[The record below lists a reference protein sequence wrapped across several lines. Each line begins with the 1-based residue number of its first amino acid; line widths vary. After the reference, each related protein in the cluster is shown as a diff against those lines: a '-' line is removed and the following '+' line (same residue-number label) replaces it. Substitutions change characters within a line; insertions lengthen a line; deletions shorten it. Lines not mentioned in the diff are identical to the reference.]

1 MPSILAIPPVPD
13 STAHTQTSLMPEM
26 EENMLQQAWHS
37 LEEAL
42 HLREPVPPPVPPKDE
57 KWLIKTVDL
66 ALPHQEPDPGFWDRI
81 VMRISHI
88 HTQATTEEE
97 EEAVSINVPAD
108 AALDQLGIQSSDGDL
123 QDKKDYFKRMAARC
137 KEKFDEDSAQSVKGA
152 LLPIEDEDDTQDSVS
167 SRSHH
172 RHRHLRHYIEA
183 LHRHL
188 HVHGTENQNQR
199 HAQFVPKIDPKE
211 AKASHRIVYHHRR
224 ERPDEDDEEEDR
236 KLFGP
241 WWGWRAKRSR
251 AEKLMEKELDSEWEK
266 IDLPKSSEEK
276 RRSFDERNGAL
287 PVGSPSVIDLSKGWW
302 KQPLGNVSTLTLP
315 DKNETRHGQTS
326 TNRFQA
332 IAAAAAYEAVKEYNA
347 RKTRQGKKVTHGEMK
362 AILAGIAMAEAVKLL
377 ESRLSNGDGDGD
389 SDHEKNEAVA
399 EAGST
404 ALKLFEL
411 LR

>member
-1 MPSILAIPPVPD
+1 MI
-13 STAHTQTSLMPEM
+13 TANL
-26 EENMLQQAWHS
+26 
-37 LEEAL
+37 
-42 HLREPVPPPVPPKDE
+42 VPPKDE

-287 PVGSPSVIDLSKGWW
+287 P
-302 KQPLGNVSTLTLP
+302 
-315 DKNETRHGQTS
+315 NETRHGQTS